1 MAFSGKPYFQIPR
14 PIRRKGFLNVETL
27 AGNKTLVA
35 KDSQFQA
42 LDPDGSDRDIVLP
55 AELDGLRYD
64 ILHTGGAN
72 NLVVKNDAASTIAT
86 LTTGQKATLVC
97 DGTDWIAF

>member
-42 LDPDGSDRDIVLP
+42 LNPNGSDRTIILP
-55 AELDGLRYD
+55 PELDGLRYD
-64 ILHTGGAN
+64 ILHDGGAN
-72 NLVVKNDAASTIAT
+72 NIVVNNDAGATLAT
-86 LTTGQKATLVC
+86 LTTGQSNTFVC
-97 DGTDWIAF
+97 DGSVWKKY

>member
-27 AGNKTLVA
+27 AGTKTLVA

-42 LDPDGSDRDIVLP
+42 LDPNGSNRDVLLP
-55 AELDGLRYD
+55 PELDGLRYD
-64 ILHTGGAN
+64 ILHDGGAN
-72 NLVVKNDAASTIAT
+72 NLVISNDAGGNIVT
-86 LTTGQKATLVC
+86 LTTGQSATVVC
-97 DGTDWIAF
+97 DGSVWKKF